1 MSTAN
6 EFKQSLE
13 DWQSLGGLWDR
24 AALIRAFLWKQQ
36 YDDPKALLIQ
46 FLVRLRRFYSIDFCS
61 AGLADGENLT
71 AAAVPEAGLEQLPD
85 NLARRCLNLV
95 AHARAPIT
103 WNEVK
108 AEFGFRSMVVA
119 PIAPPSAMPVGF
131 LMLGHTSRR
140 VYSAAELFVLQSL
153 ASELAWVARELQIQ
167 KEHRVEIADLSHDT
181 KNTLQLIVGYTAL
194 IRQNLN
200 GVLGREQ
207 EQFFTNLE
215 SDVDR
220 ILRQLSQLPTVHA
233 ADEGASEIIVPMAV
247 ESGAD
252 TKKIAVSKRVRDEN

>member
-6 EFKQSLE
+6 GFKPSLE
-13 DWQSLGGLWDR
+13 DWTSLGGLWDR
-24 AALIRAFLWKQQ
+24 AALIRAFLWHQQ
-36 YDDPKALLIQ
+36 YDDAKTLLIQ

-61 AGLADGENLT
+61 GGLVDGETLT
-71 AAAVPEAGLEQLPD
+71 AAAVPEAGLGQLPG
-85 NLARRCLNLV
+85 NFAGRCLNLV

-119 PIAPPSAMPVGF
+119 PVAPPSGAPLGF

-153 ASELAWVARELQIQ
+153 ASELAWVAREFHSQ
-167 KEHRVEIADLSHDT
+167 KEHRVQVDDLSHDV
-181 KNTLQLIVGYTAL
+181 KNTLQLIVGYTGL

-200 GVLGREQ
+200 GVLGSEQ
-207 EQFFTNLE
+207 EQFFANIE
-215 SDVDR
+215 SDVER
-220 ILRQLSQLPTVHA
+220 ILRQLSQPA
-233 ADEGASEIIVPMAV
+233 AALAIPEDAPEMIVTARV
-247 ESGAD
+247 ESAAETQRETD
-252 TKKIAVSKRVRDEN
+252 S

>member
-6 EFKQSLE
+6 GFKQSLE

-24 AALIRAFLWKQQ
+24 AALIRAFLWQQQ
-36 YDDPKALLIQ
+36 YHDAKGLLIQ

-61 AGLADGENLT
+61 GGLVDGESLT

-85 NLARRCLNLV
+85 NFARRCLNLV

-103 WNEVK
+103 WNEVN

-119 PIAPPSAMPVGF
+119 PIVPPSGMPVGF
-131 LMLGHTSRR
+131 LMLGHISRR

-153 ASELAWVARELQIQ
+153 AGELAWVARELHSQ
-167 KEHRVEIADLSHDT
+167 KEHRVQVADLSHDV
-181 KNTLQLIVGYTAL
+181 KYTLQLIVGYTGL

-200 GVLGREQ
+200 GVLDGEQ
-207 EQFFTNLE
+207 EKFFANIE
-215 SDVDR
+215 ADVER
-220 ILRQLSQLPTVHA
+220 ILRQLNPTPTVLA
-233 ADEGASEIIVPMAV
+233 ADEDGSESIAAMA
-247 ESGAD
+247 EKSAAEAKNNPD
-252 TKKIAVSKRVRDEN
+252 S